1 MCSKQKLKLSGID
14 VRSRHVKAWS
24 SREKPSTHQSGSNTP
39 PTYPREVTVHI
50 RHFFNERLIYRT
62 VSLAAAIPTTR
73 IMKQDNAQTFTG
85 IACSKIMV
93 EKQLLQKR
101 KTASDR
107 GRHKSYCMK
116 KKRKEV
122 EESTIAQQ
130 EEKPG
135 EEERVSD
142 EPTKGDLALCIRDL
156 RRETKQTETVNREQ
170 QESDTTQLESLGS
183 VRRN

>member
-1 MCSKQKLKLSGID
+1 
-14 VRSRHVKAWS
+14 
-24 SREKPSTHQSGSNTP
+24 
-39 PTYPREVTVHI
+39 
-50 RHFFNERLIYRT
+50 
-62 VSLAAAIPTTR
+62 
-73 IMKQDNAQTFTG
+73 
-85 IACSKIMV
+85 MV

-156 RRETKQTETVNREQ
+156 SRETKQTGTVNREQ